1 MLTDPSTHGYRSAL
15 CSLAGVPR
23 ATAYRDRRGHTAVSQ
38 ARQELVSQIE
48 SIAADWASYGYR
60 RVTVELG
67 RRGVR
72 VGWRRVLGIMRER
85 NLLCRCR
92 KRFVATTDSAHSQRI
107 YPNLKP
113 SISLVRVGQLWVAD
127 MTYIRMPKG
136 FIYLAVVLDAYSRKA
151 VGWAISERIDTKL
164 ALAALTMALVTRGA
178 PMYHHSDRGSQ
189 YASAEY
195 VAELSGHQV
204 QMSMS
209 RTGNPY
215 DNARMESFMKTLKYE
230 EVHRNEYK
238 TAEQAWAGIDQF
250 MMVYNDKRLH
260 SSLGYVPPT
269 EFENQQ
275 QR

>member
-1 MLTDPSTHGYRSAL
+1 MP
-15 CSLAGVPR
+15 
-23 ATAYRDRRGHTAVSQ
+23 Q
-38 ARQELVSQIE
+38 ARLELLSQIE
-48 SIAADWASYGYR
+48 SVAADWADYGYR

-92 KRFVATTDSAHSQRI
+92 KRFVATTDSDYSQRI